1 MAIVLIGISV
11 FIAALY
17 VVLILVFAV
26 AFILRPDDSP
36 AEAKTQKFVSIIVA
50 FRNEKANLS
59 ALIESLSTQKYS
71 GDYEII
77 LVDDHSE
84 DSPEEILNKIK
95 VDNLKVFSM
104 PESMTGKKAALR
116 YAVSQAKG
124 EILVFTDADCVMGNN
139 WLQVMSDKLCSEDFQ
154 MLCGPVEFLDKPSLL
169 SELFQLEFLSL
180 TGSGAAGFFI
190 NKPFM
195 CNGANYAVTKVVFD
209 EASVQFNDKYTSGD
223 DVFLLHY
230 ISKKHKVG
238 FIKNL
243 DAIVRTQSPSSL
255 IDFFNQ
261 RVRWASKTTGYKN
274 PFSIY
279 TAVLTFLMSALSLVL
294 FVLTLFNID
303 YLSLFVIIIC
313 AKTIVDLIFLVP
325 VTQFYRKS
333 KLLLW
338 LPLLQIFYP
347 FYIFTTAFLAMFYK
361 PYWKGRRI

>member
-1 MAIVLIGISV
+1 M
-11 FIAALY
+11 Y
-17 VVLILVFAV
+17 
-26 AFILRPDDSP
+26 DDS
-36 AEAKTQKFVSIIVA
+36 ESDSKTDKFVSIIVA
-50 FRNEKANLS
+50 FRNETANLP
-59 ALIESLSTQKYS
+59 ALIESLTNQKYL

-84 DSPEEILNKIK
+84 DSPEIIFNKLTIDK
-95 VDNLKVFSM
+95 LKVFSM
-104 PESMTGKKAALR
+104 PESMSGKKEALR
-116 YAVSQAKG
+116 YAISKAKG

-139 WLQVMSDKLCSEDFQ
+139 WLQVMSDKLCSDNFK
-154 MLCGPVEFLDKPSLL
+154 MLCGPVEFLDKQTLL

-195 CNGANYAVTKVVFD
+195 CNGANYAVTKAVFD
-209 EASVQFNDKYTSGD
+209 EASGEFNDKYTSGD

-238 FIKNL
+238 FIKNI
-243 DAIVRTQSPSSL
+243 DAVVRTQSPSGL

-261 RVRWASKTTGYKN
+261 RIRWASKTTGYKN

-279 TAVLTFLMSALSLVL
+279 TAVLTFLMSALTLGL

-303 YLSLFVIIIC
+303 YLSLFVVIISV
-313 AKTIVDLIFLVP
+313 KTIVDLIFLVP
-325 VTQFYRKS
+325 VTQFYHKS
-333 KLLLW
+333 NLLLW
-338 LPLLQIFYP
+338 LPVLQVFYP